1 MKSYGDSIFIASN
14 EKRAIMMVDS
24 ESLERTEIMQIAKTV
39 IDIRISSNFIA
50 LLYDEGKI

>member
-1 MKSYGDSIFIASN
+1 
-14 EKRAIMMVDS
+14 MMVDS

-39 IDIRISSNFIA
+39 IDIRINSNFIA